1 MLKQALLFLLRGRDL
16 NDFMDKKIQVAQ
28 IVGKGFN
35 GGVEACIFN
44 YFKAIDKSQVTFDFF
59 VENTSDIINKEVIE
73 SMGGRVIIT
82 PKYTNLF
89 KYLSFLRKKFKQEK
103 YDIVHSNLNTLSVF
117 PLFAAWLAG
126 IKVRIAHSHS
136 TSNKKEHLR
145 NLIKGI
151 LRPFSKVFATHYFAC
166 SELAGRW
173 LFGNRTF
180 NKGKVFVLNNAID
193 IDRFKFN
200 EEKRISTRTKYNI
213 KDDEIVLG
221 NIGRLCSQK
230 NQKFLLDLI
239 EKLDHKYKLIIVGDG
254 ELKQDLENSIKEKG
268 IQNRVIMVSKTDK
281 PEDFY
286 NAFDIFLLPSL
297 YEGLPVVGV
306 EAQINGLTCLFSSN
320 ITKETKII
328 ENCYFLDNSNLDKWI
343 EYVIEFEK
351 NGVRKSAFE
360 NHFQKFDIN
369 IQSNSLLEKYE
380 RYARND

>member
-1 MLKQALLFLLRGRDL
+1 M
-16 NDFMDKKIQVAQ
+16 NKKIKIAQ
-28 IVGKGFN
+28 IIGKAKN

-44 YFKAIDKSQVTFDFF
+44 YFKAIDKNKVTFDFF

-89 KYLSFLRKKFKQEK
+89 KYLNFLRKQFKKEK

-117 PLFAAWLAG
+117 PLFAARLAG

-151 LRPFSKVFATHYFAC
+151 LKPFSKVFATDYFAC

-200 EEKRISTRTKYNI
+200 EEKRISTRNKYNI
-213 KDDEIVLG
+213 KNDEIVLG

-239 EKLDHKYKLIIVGDG
+239 EKLDEKYKLIIVGDG
-254 ELKQDLENSIKEKG
+254 ELKEGLENSIKEKG

-306 EAQINGLTCLFSSN
+306 EAQINGLPCLFSDN
-320 ITKETKII
+320 ITDECKIAENSSFITDYCVENWIRIVKDYTFLKRLALNTQLFGKFNINEQSTKL
-328 ENCYFLDNSNLDKWI
+328 LDL
-343 EYVIEFEK
+343 YEK
-351 NGVRKSAFE
+351 IVSVK
-360 NHFQKFDIN
+360 K
-369 IQSNSLLEKYE
+369 
-380 RYARND
+380 

>member
-1 MLKQALLFLLRGRDL
+1 M
-16 NDFMDKKIQVAQ
+16 
-28 IVGKGFN
+28 
-35 GGVEACIFN
+35 
-44 YFKAIDKSQVTFDFF
+44 
-59 VENTSDIINKEVIE
+59 
-73 SMGGRVIIT
+73 
-82 PKYTNLF
+82 
-89 KYLSFLRKKFKQEK
+89 
-103 YDIVHSNLNTLSVF
+103 
-117 PLFAAWLAG
+117 
-126 IKVRIAHSHS
+126 
-136 TSNKKEHLR
+136 
-145 NLIKGI
+145 
-151 LRPFSKVFATHYFAC
+151 
-166 SELAGRW
+166 
-173 LFGNRTF
+173 
-180 NKGKVFVLNNAID
+180 
-193 IDRFKFN
+193 
-200 EEKRISTRTKYNI
+200 
-213 KDDEIVLG
+213 
-221 NIGRLCSQK
+221 
-230 NQKFLLDLI
+230 LDLI